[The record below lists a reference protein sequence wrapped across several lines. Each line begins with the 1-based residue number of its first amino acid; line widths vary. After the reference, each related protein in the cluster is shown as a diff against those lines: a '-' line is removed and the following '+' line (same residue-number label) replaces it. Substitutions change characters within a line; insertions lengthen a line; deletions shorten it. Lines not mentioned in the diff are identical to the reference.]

1 MKQGWAIGCSS
12 AATAVALPLSNE
24 TFAFRVAQAFG
35 ETRPP
40 RLLASR
46 KGNLK
51 GADCLQSKGEI
62 KFAKAF
68 LTLCPCKEEQQYRD
82 SKEMPAVTPAPGP
95 CGPERHIRK
104 RGATSSHM
112 SCSDRITLSLARR
125 PPQLS
130 SARTPLRPSFSMRS
144 CSRAVADA
152 GVPTITLSR
161 SASA

>member
-24 TFAFRVAQAFG
+24 TFAFSVVQAFG
-35 ETRPP
+35 ES

-68 LTLCPCKEEQQYRD
+68 LTLCPCKEEQEYRL
-82 SKEMPAVTPAPGP
+82 SKEMPVVTPAPGP

-144 CSRAVADA
+144 CSRAVADS